1 MKGRPIA
8 VDLDGTLFVDDSAW
22 ENLRFIIL
30 RNPTKVPAL
39 LIQAFFGRASLKD
52 WLHREAGARRNPP
65 AIRQELLA
73 RLLSEKKRG
82 VQYTLCRV
90 RLKTLWRQQ
99 PGGWVSTLD

>member
-52 WLHREAGARRNPP
+52 WLHREAGARLDPP

-73 RLLSEKKRG
+73 RLLSEKKKGRA
-82 VQYTLCRV
+82 VHL
-90 RLKTLWRQQ
+90 
-99 PGGWVSTLD
+99 VSGAPQDLV